1 MVAAG
6 LWAADGLFRAT
17 LTQTIPASSIV
28 FFEHVIGFLILI
40 PFFVK
45 GIPSFKKL
53 TKKDWGVAL
62 LLTLVSSVLGTILFT
77 ESLAK
82 AFEVFDFAT
91 PILLQKLQPV
101 FVIGLSWLILKEKLS
116 IKFLGLTIIALI
128 GSYLI
133 SFGGE
138 AINLQFEGKEL
149 VYILAIGAAFAWG
162 AGTIMSKYI
171 LKKLSF
177 TEATSLRFLL
187 AIPVSLIFVFA
198 LKETYSPLDLDFSQ
212 IWRFVVIAF
221 TTGAGA
227 IVIYYRGLRNTEAKV
242 ATIAELTFPVVS
254 IAIAITNLN
263 PYGDAQ
269 KLLLTNVFGIVILLI
284 SIIII
289 GFDHAES
296 QKSKQ

>member
-1 MVAAG
+1 
-6 LWAADGLFRAT
+6 
-17 LTQTIPASSIV
+17 
-28 FFEHVIGFLILI
+28 
-40 PFFVK
+40 
-45 GIPSFKKL
+45 
-53 TKKDWGVAL
+53 
-62 LLTLVSSVLGTILFT
+62 
-77 ESLAK
+77 
-82 AFEVFDFAT
+82 
-91 PILLQKLQPV
+91 
-101 FVIGLSWLILKEKLS
+101 
-116 IKFLGLTIIALI
+116 
-128 GSYLI
+128 
-133 SFGGE
+133 
-138 AINLQFEGKEL
+138 
-149 VYILAIGAAFAWG
+149 
-162 AGTIMSKYI
+162 
-171 LKKLSF
+171 
-177 TEATSLRFLL
+177 
-187 AIPVSLIFVFA
+187 LIFVFA